1 MPGIKRIKTPAA
13 SAERFST
20 RASGAQKEYTDG
32 VSGAGQSWQDN
43 AASAEGVYAQAT
55 QEAIGR
61 GAFGKGIAKAGAA
74 KFVDRAKTLGA
85 GRYPSGIQA
94 GKQSYANNVAPYF
107 DTLAALQ
114 LPAKRVKGQNQ
125 ERANV
130 VAMALH
136 TKRIASLS

>member
-13 SAERFST
+13 AAERFST
-20 RASGAQKEYTDG
+20 RAGGAQKEYTEG
-32 VSGAGQSWQDN
+32 VAGAGQTWQDN
-43 AASAEGVYAQAT
+43 AAANEGVYAQAV

-74 KFVDRAKTLGA
+74 KFTDRAKSLGA
-85 GRYPSGIQA
+85 QRYPSGIAA

-136 TKRIASLS
+136 AKRIAATS